1 MAAVLAQAPDIFL
14 YCQLKLLEEVGKP
27 LWIYRFDFITV
38 SHITLPNMLSYQ
50 GNNTAPLL

>member
-14 YCQLKLLEEVGKP
+14 FCQLKLLEEVSKP
-27 LWIYRFDFITV
+27 LWIYRFDSVTV

-50 GNNTAPLL
+50 GSNTAPLL